1 MRRLFYKY
9 RYRYKKII
17 GIVLG
22 IVGVLIIIN
31 TIPIEVLLVVIGGV
45 LIIMGFLIL
54 K

>member
-1 MRRLFYKY
+1 MKRFFYRY

-22 IVGVLIIIN
+22 VVGILIIIN
-31 TIPIEVLLVVIGGV
+31 TIPIEFLLVLIGGV
-45 LIIMGFLIL
+45 LIVMGFLIL